1 MTLFILVF
9 PAVYALTAN
18 RRRKTYEQMI
28 KVIMNLAADRNKV
41 LSVQKI
47 VSDYE
52 EAWLMAV
59 GNMVS
64 YQILRNAA

>member
-1 MTLFILVF
+1 
-9 PAVYALTAN
+9 VYALTAN